1 MVFLAL
7 IKVLIIDNT
16 LSMSKKLDFLF
27 HGIKKWPQ
35 MGVKDMIVCEIFI
48 TFAKKSVEMNIGIL
62 HLSDLHIK
70 QESEFWASIASKIVS
85 ATRNDFHSC
94 DKIFLICS
102 GDIAFSGKEEEYRI
116 AARFF
121 NALKSLLN
129 QFHDCKCNDLLIL
142 VPGNHDCN
150 FTTEPQVRKVL
161 IDNLSYE
168 NLGKDYS
175 VINPITV
182 VQDEFFSFVESIN
195 GETVDSRLAYEY
207 KVDIE
212 GFSISFLCLNSAWCS
227 RKNEIVGGLFYPIEL
242 IKENIK
248 ADAAI
253 KIAVI
258 HHHPAWLTPNS
269 SVNNR
274 IEFTDFVNA
283 ECDLVLLGH
292 EHSNN
297 IEIGSDSQGK
307 PITRLVSGDALY
319 ANWNGLASGF
329 QTLIIDTDSR
339 TVSQHNYHLKN
350 VDSIYYPTAEFSF
363 ELRPRYSIFR
373 DFVSNEDFI
382 SSFSTIEIPLVK
394 ESKTVSID
402 NLFIYPNIETAEDL
416 KKDIDA
422 KYKDS
427 SSLLEGSS
435 KATIILEG
443 DNQSGKTSLLKK
455 LYLDSL
461 KKGLYPLFLNG
472 EEFKSGKIDTIL
484 RRAYNIQYVNK
495 DYEVYNQF
503 STDKKIVFIDD
514 ITNIGSNNNIP
525 NLVSQLS
532 TRFARIYISTSP
544 RYDFLTSIETLKK
557 GVFYGRILPLGF
569 KKRGELIET
578 YYKLSNPNWS
588 NISTQQYIEDT
599 KKLIEEVQNVLGN
612 KIIPSCPI
620 FIISILQSMKMMQP
634 ANIEQTSYGYC
645 YQTLIHY
652 ALAVK
657 AKISNEDIGSYF
669 NYLSELAY
677 YIYKNYQED
686 NSWLSKRDL
695 EKFHNAYV
703 GEYVFKDFSQ
713 ALSSLLESNIIV
725 VNSDD
730 EYRFGYPYI
739 YYFLVAQKIA
749 SNLAN
754 SQGGKDLKFL
764 CDNLHEDK
772 CANILIFVTYHTK
785 DRRLIDE
792 ATFATMLPFDT
803 ISPITLDKDKEY
815 YNLLESLADDLS
827 DSIIAKDIN
836 PLQERKK
843 RWEEKDKIEQLL
855 PDNKDNADL
864 STLPQ
869 ELIVMRQAMRSI
881 EIVGQIIKNSKG
893 SLPKKQLESMVKE
906 LFFTAFRTIGFFG
919 KLVSQSKDEIIES
932 IKNESDDYES
942 VYKTSLRVTSFIQ
955 TLALR
960 FCLGIFSKVI
970 HSVGLSDLKDI
981 FNNVSLEIDTPAAKI
996 LAFSINTCYG
1006 KMSYSELKAIHSSMK
1021 NNPVVLRI
1029 LKARV
1034 KSYLYNNDV
1043 TYDKKQKIAS
1053 LLKWKIESNLLPM
1066 RSQIK

>member
-1 MVFLAL
+1 
-7 IKVLIIDNT
+7 
-16 LSMSKKLDFLF
+16 
-27 HGIKKWPQ
+27 
-35 MGVKDMIVCEIFI
+35 
-48 TFAKKSVEMNIGIL
+48 MNIGIL

-70 QESEFWASIASKIVS
+70 QDSEFWTSVASKIVS

-94 DKIFLICS
+94 DKILVICS
-102 GDIAFSGKEEEYRI
+102 GDIAFSGKEEEYRV
-116 AARFF
+116 AAKCFC
-121 NALKSLLN
+121 ALKSLLN
-129 QFHDCKCNDLLIL
+129 QFHDGKCHEALIV

-161 IDNLSYE
+161 IDKLSYE
-168 NLGKDYS
+168 NLGNDYS
-175 VINPITV
+175 VVNSITG
-182 VQDEFFSFVESIN
+182 VQDEFFKFVEDIN
-195 GETVDSRLAYEY
+195 GTTLDSRLAYEY
-207 KVDIE
+207 QVDID
-212 GFSISFLCLNSAWCS
+212 GFSISFLCLNTAWCS
-227 RKNEIVGGLFYPIEL
+227 RKDEIVGGLFYPVGL
-242 IKENIK
+242 IKENVN
-248 ADAAI
+248 AEAAI
-253 KIAVI
+253 KIAVA
-258 HHHPAWLTPNS
+258 HHHPAWLTPHS

-274 IEFTDFVNA
+274 TEFTDFVNA

-319 ANWNGLASGF
+319 ANWKGITSGF
-329 QTLIIDTDSR
+329 QTLIIDTNSR
-339 TVSQHNYHLKN
+339 TVFQHNYHLKD
-350 VDSIYYPTAEFSF
+350 VDSIYYPTDEFSF
-363 ELRPRYSIFR
+363 ELRPRYSIYR
-373 DFVSNEDFI
+373 DFVSNEDFL

-416 KKDIDA
+416 NKDIDA

-427 SSLLEGSS
+427 SSLLEDSS
-435 KATIILEG
+435 RSTIILEG

-461 KKGLYPLFLNG
+461 KKGLYPLFLSG
-472 EEFKSGKIDTIL
+472 EEFRSGKIDTVL
-484 RRAYNIQYVNK
+484 RRAYNTQYVNK
-495 DYEVYNQF
+495 DYELYNQF
-503 STDKKIVFIDD
+503 STEKKIVFIDD
-514 ITNIGSNNNIP
+514 ITAIGSNNNLP
-525 NLVSQLS
+525 NLISQLA
-532 TRFARIYISTSP
+532 TRFSRIFISTSP

-578 YYKLSNPNWS
+578 YYRLSNPNWS
-588 NISTQQYIEDT
+588 NIPRQQYIEDT

-612 KIIPSCPI
+612 KIIPSYPI

-657 AKISNEDIGSYF
+657 AKITNEDIGSYF

-677 YIYKNYQED
+677 YIYKNYKED

-695 EKFHNAYV
+695 EKFHNVYV

-754 SQGGKDLKFL
+754 SQGDRDLKIL

-803 ISPITLDKDKEY
+803 ISPITLDKNKEY

-836 PLQERKK
+836 PLQEREK
-843 RWEEKDKIEQLL
+843 RWEEKDKIDQLL
-855 PDNKDNADL
+855 PNKEDESDL

-932 IKNESDDYES
+932 IKKESDDYES

-981 FNNVSLEIDTPAAKI
+981 FNNVSLEIDTPAARI

-1006 KMSYSELKAIHSSMK
+1006 KMSYSELKAIHSLMK

-1043 TYDKKQKIAS
+1043 AYDKKQKIAS
-1053 LLKWKIESNLLPM
+1053 LLKWKIESNLLPI